1 MIAFSFFLCAERFVD
16 VCHHSYHSCLIFCDW
31 YLLGSRR
38 DRGLLSAHDLHTVFC
53 KVLHYWSY
61 GFGGGSTRRSAP
73 CSHYLTSLFSQ
84 GKRKRL
90 MHDCPF
96 PFGFWKVGDFP
107 KFACFFVRNSVVGPL
122 LLSPVEDL
130 CTEAYTC
137 LKEGSLDT
145 ELSRTPLGK
154 FLTYVSA
161 YDS

>member
-31 YLLGSRR
+31 YLLGSEETV
-38 DRGLLSAHDLHTVFC
+38 ACWVHTDLHTVFC

-84 GKRKRL
+84 GKWKRYARL
-90 MHDCPF
+90 PF
-96 PFGFWKVGDFP
+96 SFWVLKVGDFH
-107 KFACFFVRNSVVGPL
+107 KFTLLPLEIL
-122 LLSPVEDL
+122 LLVPSSSPQ
-130 CTEAYTC
+130 
-137 LKEGSLDT
+137 LKISAPKPIRAWKGSLDT

-154 FLTYVSA
+154 F
-161 YDS
+161 